1 MFAQLV
7 QQSLRNRLFVLVV
20 ALAMVGYGL
29 LSLTRMPV
37 DVYPDL
43 TRPMVTIISEV
54 PGLSAEEVESLVTYP
69 VESGMAG
76 LPGLARV
83 RSVSG
88 RSISMVYLEFGWD
101 TDVLVDRQFVVE
113 RLEQIT
119 DTLPHGVVPF
129 MTPMSSV
136 MGEIMLLA

>member
-1 MFAQLV
+1 MFVQLV
-7 QQSLRNRLFVLVV
+7 QQSLKNRLFVMVV
-20 ALAMVGYGL
+20 ALGMIGYGA
-29 LSLTRMPV
+29 LSITRMPV

-69 VESGMAG
+69 IESGMAG

-101 TDVLVDRQFVVE
+101 TD
-113 RLEQIT
+113 
-119 DTLPHGVVPF
+119 
-129 MTPMSSV
+129 
-136 MGEIMLLA
+136 